1 MSNPKPSELI
11 ETLLM
16 LMEEDL
22 KGELLA
28 EMHNICNHCRY
39 GVANSTTC
47 KVCPFYGSIDREETL
62 KNILPQIKLMEIL
75 DE

>member
-11 ETLLM
+11 ETLIM
-16 LMEEDL
+16 LMEED
-22 KGELLA
+22 KESELLTDVN
-28 EMHNICNHCRY
+28 NICVLCRY
-39 GVANSTTC
+39 GGNSSTTC
-47 KVCPFYGSIDREETL
+47 RVCPFEGSPNREETL

>member
-22 KGELLA
+22 KGELLTDVN
-28 EMHNICNHCRY
+28 NICVACRY
-39 GVANSTTC
+39 GGASSTTC
-47 KVCPFYGSIDREETL
+47 DVCPFNGSLDIEETL

-75 DE
+75 DD